1 MQPPEWITNLVT
13 EFGIHKPEYPFLQLM
28 DAYGT
33 MVPDRILTKAHADLE
48 EEGMLE
54 EV

>member
-1 MQPPEWITNLVT
+1 
-13 EFGIHKPEYPFLQLM
+13 M

-54 EV
+54 EA